1 MKHVIK
7 ALSLAV
13 LSTVLLAA
21 VHSHVREHQVPH
33 PNAAKVS
40 LAKRVV
46 PRPQFPVAPAVI
58 VVPAAENLIVV
69 ELVTTLGALTLP
81 ETEQSSCRLRGP
93 PYKVSRPSA

>member
-1 MKHVIK
+1 MKHALK

-13 LSTVLLAA
+13 LGTLLLAA

-46 PRPQFPVAPAVI
+46 PRPQLPVAPATVA
-58 VVPAAENLIVV
+58 VLAAEHLIAIRFVA
-69 ELVTTLGALTLP
+69 TPGAVALL
-81 ETEQSSCRLRGP
+81 ETEQSSCRVRGP
-93 PYKVSRPSA
+93 PSFALSIE